1 MQQVVFD
8 STWNG
13 LLTAIFEVYEYKFKE
28 VRIARQGN
36 SASLFNEAHTVHTQN
51 EKAERVRKQLET
63 LVGKRSLQDLYK
75 TFLSETDE
83 AANLI
88 FNYVA
93 YVISAGKDA
102 ARNFSNPFVLGVQ
115 QTAKK
120 VHREKH
126 RMEAFIRF
134 QCSSDNLYYAWIE
147 PDFDVLPI
155 IAIHFKNR
163 YADQQWLI
171 YDTKRKYGL
180 HYDLH
185 SVQEVTINFDVDINN
200 KSSIAKIY
208 GDTEELY
215 QTLWKQYFKSV
226 NIKARKNTKLH
237 IQHMPKRYWKYL
249 VEKQSS

>member
-1 MQQVVFD
+1 MQQVIFD
-8 STWNG
+8 SSWEG
-13 LLTAIFEVYEYKFKE
+13 LLTAIFEVYEYKFSA
-28 VRIARQGN
+28 VRIARVGN
-36 SASLFNEAHTVHTQN
+36 SASLFCEAHTAHTN
-51 EKAERVRKQLET
+51 VAKAERVRTQLEK
-63 LVGKRSLQDLYK
+63 LIGKGGLQDLYK

-88 FNYVA
+88 LNYVL
-93 YVISAGKDA
+93 YVITNGSDA
-102 ARNFSNPFVLGVQ
+102 AKNYSNPFVLGVQ

-155 IAIHFKNR
+155 IATHFKNR

-180 HYDLH
+180 HYDLDT
-185 SVQEVTINFDVDINN
+185 VQEVTINFEVDINN
-200 KSSIAKIY
+200 KAAAAKVY
-208 GDTEELY
+208 GATEELY

-249 VEKQSS
+249 VEKQGS

>member
-1 MQQVVFD
+1 MQQIVFD
-8 STWNG
+8 GTWNG
-13 LLTAIFEVYEYKFKE
+13 LLTAIFEVYEYKFKA
-28 VRIARQGN
+28 VSIARVGN
-36 SASLFNEAHTVHTQN
+36 TASLFSEAHTVITQA
-51 EKAERVRKQLET
+51 EKAERVRKQLEK
-63 LVGKRSLQDLYK
+63 LVGKRMFQDLYK

-88 FNYVA
+88 FNYVQ
-93 YVISAGKDA
+93 YVISAGGDA

-115 QTAKK
+115 QTARK

-126 RMEAFIRF
+126 RMEAFVRF

-180 HYDLH
+180 HYDLKT
-185 SVQEVTINFDVDINN
+185 VQEVTINFDMDINN
-200 KSSIAKIY
+200 KASIAKIY
-208 GDTEELY
+208 GEKEELY

-249 VEKQSS
+249 VEKQG